1 MGTLIVLLGM
11 VVVSGFSLYLVLGK
25 LGFFKKVG
33 DTVLDVKREIEE
45 KNETPEENTSKNKGR
60 DV

>member
-25 LGFFKKVG
+25 LGLFKKVG

>member
-25 LGFFKKVG
+25 LGLFKKVG

-45 KNETPEENTSKNKGR
+45 KNEIPEENTSKNKGR

>member
-1 MGTLIVLLGM
+1 MGTLIVLLGIT
-11 VVVSGFSLYLVLGK
+11 VVSGFSLYLVLGK
-25 LGFFKKVG
+25 LGLFKKVG

-45 KNETPEENTSKNKGR
+45 KNETPEENTSENKRR